1 MSLYYKN
8 MTKQEIASYID
19 HTLLA
24 PEAGVKQIQQLCTE
38 AVNYKFASVC
48 INPCYVPYAAA
59 TLNGTGVKV
68 CTVIGF
74 PFGTSSSEVKAFEA
88 CDAIKNGADEIDM
101 VINVGAAMD
110 GRISLVGSDIAIVV
124 KAVRELDSQLG
135 KKTVIKVIMETC
147 FLDDETLRMC
157 CLCAKKAGADFVKTS
172 TGFANPKG
180 LEGQQLP
187 NGANAFHVKL
197 MREAVGP
204 EMGVKASGGI
214 RNAKTVIEMLEAG
227 ANRIGSSSGVRIV
240 ENWDE
245 NEIIHFPK

>member
-1 MSLYYKN
+1 
-8 MTKQEIASYID
+8 MTKHEIASYID

-147 FLDDETLRMC
+147 FLDASNDAC
-157 CLCAKKAGADFVKTS
+157 SNTS
-172 TGFANPKG
+172 TV
-180 LEGQQLP
+180 
-187 NGANAFHVKL
+187 H
-197 MREAVGP
+197 RERLAQCS
-204 EMGVKASGGI
+204 A
-214 RNAKTVIEMLEAG
+214 
-227 ANRIGSSSGVRIV
+227 
-240 ENWDE
+240 
-245 NEIIHFPK
+245 

>member
-74 PFGTSSSEVKAFEA
+74 PFGTSTSEVKAFEA